1 MRGPTSPGA
10 AQPGTHGDDGFDT
23 AHLRPGACG
32 RAPAMT
38 CPPTARKEEQAV
50 GIDWRPTMARAHHV
64 SYEPGTR
71 EEHMITLD
79 DKQVE
84 EVFGLMKHSDS
95 VELKLTVVD
104 SAIRSTADAL
114 GMDPLR
120 AEIRQVVFFDTP
132 DLTLSKAGVVVRARR
147 IQGGAGDTVIK
158 LRPVNPQTLPPD
170 VRQSASVKI
179 EVDTM
184 PKGFVCSA
192 SMKGKTTAD
201 DVRAVV
207 LKQMKTRDLFT
218 KEQRAFYKANAP
230 EGLKMSHLS
239 VLGPINLLK
248 LEFVPDGVKRKFVA
262 ELWMYP
268 DGSRILELST
278 KATPDDAFH
287 IAAETREF
295 LKKKGLDLT
304 AEQQPKTNRALKHFT
319 DLLKNVQAGD

>member
-1 MRGPTSPGA
+1 MS
-10 AQPGTHGDDGFDT
+10 
-23 AHLRPGACG
+23 
-32 RAPAMT
+32 
-38 CPPTARKEEQAV
+38 
-50 GIDWRPTMARAHHV
+50 
-64 SYEPGTR
+64 
-71 EEHMITLD
+71 TLN

-114 GMDPLR
+114 GMDPLQ

-132 DLTLSKAGVVVRARR
+132 DLTLSKAGLVVRARR
-147 IQGGAGDTVIK
+147 IQGGGGDTVIK
-158 LRPVNPQTLPPD
+158 LRPVNPETLSPE
-170 VRQSASVKI
+170 VRQSTSVKV

-207 LKQMKTRDLFT
+207 RGKLKPRDLFT

-230 EGLKMSHLS
+230 DGLKLSQLS
-239 VLGPINLLK
+239 VLGPINLMK
-248 LEFVPDGVKRKFVA
+248 LEFNPDGAKRKFVA

-278 KATPDDAFH
+278 KATPQDAFH
-287 IAAETREF
+287 VAAETRDY

-319 DLLKNVQAGD
+319 DLLKKVRARS